1 MNQSSATG
9 HARIL
14 CKIGQDSRAQQ
25 GALTVEPRW
34 DVLLTGGLVIDGS
47 GGQPAT
53 EDVAIGEGRIR
64 CRGSGLD
71 RSRADLVVD
80 VSGCWVTPGLIDLHT
95 HLDLEAEIDAGLGEV
110 LRHGTTTVLMANCS
124 LGLAYGN
131 QRRNGEDPLVDCFAR
146 VENVPKHVLRKI
158 ADRAVWETSAGYLE
172 HLDQLALGANVVP
185 MIPHSMLRAE
195 VMGLRG
201 SVTRQP
207 GEAELASMEA
217 LLEQAMQE
225 GYVGFST
232 DALPFHFLAE
242 DPHRQTKI
250 PSQWASYGEL
260 KRLTAVLRR
269 HDRLWQATPPKDHPL
284 QAVRNFLLSSGR
296 LFGKPLKVT
305 AVAALDIASNRN
317 IRRLG
322 TTLTRLLNSRLVGGH
337 FRFQALAAPFRVYW
351 DGPVNPLAEEI
362 PALRELNLLDLED
375 RVGRQQ
381 LLEEPAFR
389 DRFSRMWMTGKQGGL
404 AGLKRRLRLESM
416 AFDRGLDQ
424 MFFYSGCPAPWTGES
439 FQSVLGRLQAW
450 REDPSLARDADED
463 SVFKAAP
470 PDAVEEAGFMLYL
483 FHRFDLTLRWWTVS
497 ANRDPETVRAL
508 LNHPQILPGF
518 NDSGAH
524 LTNMA
529 FYDCNLRCLQLA
541 QQEGLERVA
550 SQVRRLTREPARLMG
565 VAAGS
570 MAVGDVADLAVID
583 PAALAHYDSEA
594 SHRFIWR
601 DDYQHEQLVNR
612 SDGVVRQV
620 YVGGRL
626 AWDGE
631 RLTPEVGRTRLG
643 RALRY
648 GAAAA

>member
-1 MNQSSATG
+1 MEA
-9 HARIL
+9 
-14 CKIGQDSRAQQ
+14 
-25 GALTVEPRW
+25 RW
-34 DVLLTGGLVIDGS
+34 DILLTGGLVIDGS
-47 GGQPAT
+47 GAQPVI
-53 EDVAIGEGRIR
+53 EDVAIGGGRIQ
-64 CRGSGLD
+64 CRGRALD
-71 RSRADLVVD
+71 RSRAERVID
-80 VSGCWVTPGLIDLHT
+80 VGGCWVTPGLVDLHT

-124 LGLAYGN
+124 LGLAFGN

-146 VENVPKHVLRKI
+146 VENVPKHVLRKV
-158 ADRAVWETSAGYLE
+158 ADRATWTTSADYLR

-201 SVTRQP
+201 SVTREP
-207 GEAELASMEA
+207 GAAELESMEA

-225 GYVGFST
+225 GYAGFST

-250 PSQWASYGEL
+250 PSQWAGYGEL
-260 KRLTAVLRR
+260 KRLTAILRR
-269 HDRLWQATPPKDHPL
+269 YGRLWQATPPKDHPL

-296 LFGKPLKVT
+296 LFGKPLKIT

-362 PALRELNLLDLED
+362 PALRELNLLDLDD
-375 RVGRQQ
+375 REGRRR
-381 LLEEPAFR
+381 LLEDSAFR
-389 DRFSRMWMTGKQGGL
+389 QRFSRMWMTGKQGGL
-404 AGLKRRLRLESM
+404 AGLKRRLRLETM
-416 AFDRGLDQ
+416 AFDRALDQ
-424 MFFYSGCPAPWTGES
+424 MFFYSGCPVPWSGES
-439 FQSVLGRLQAW
+439 FQSVFERLRAW
-450 REDPSLARDADED
+450 RDDPALARDADEA
-463 SVFKAAP
+463 SVFAAAP
-470 PDAVEEAGFMLYL
+470 PDAGEEAGFMLYL
-483 FHRFDLTLRWWTVS
+483 FHRYDLGLRWWTVS
-497 ANRDPETVRAL
+497 ANRDPAIVREL

-541 QQEGLERVA
+541 QQEGMDRVA
-550 SQVRRLTREPARLMG
+550 SQVRRLTREPAELMG
-565 VAAGS
+565 VQAGRIEL
-570 MAVGDVADLAVID
+570 GDVADLAVID
-583 PAALAHYDSEA
+583 PRALAAYDSEA

-631 RLTPEVGRTRLG
+631 RFTREVGKTRLG

-648 GAAAA
+648 SQAAA

>member
-1 MNQSSATG
+1 MEA
-9 HARIL
+9 
-14 CKIGQDSRAQQ
+14 
-25 GALTVEPRW
+25 RW

-47 GGQPAT
+47 GVQPVI
-53 EDVAIGEGRIR
+53 EDLALGNGRVQ
-64 CRGSGLD
+64 CRGQNLD
-71 RSRADLVVD
+71 RSRAERVVD

-146 VENVPKHVLRKI
+146 VENVPKHVLRKV
-158 ADRAVWETSAGYLE
+158 ADRAVWNTSAGYFE

-207 GEAELASMEA
+207 GKAELESMEG
-217 LLEQAMQE
+217 LLERAMQE

-232 DALPFHFLAE
+232 DDLPFHFLAE

-250 PSQWASYGEL
+250 PSQWATYGEL

-269 HDRLWQATPPKDHPL
+269 HGRLWQATPPKDHPL

-296 LFGKPLKVT
+296 LFGQPLKVT

-322 TTLTRLLNSRLVGGH
+322 TTLTRVLNSRLVKGH

-375 RVGRQQ
+375 REGRRRR
-381 LLEEPAFR
+381 LEDTAFR
-389 DRFSRMWMTGKQGGL
+389 QRFSRMWMTGKQGGL
-404 AGLKRRLRLESM
+404 AGLKRRLRLETM
-416 AFDRGLDQ
+416 AFDRALDQ
-424 MFFYSGCPAPWTGES
+424 MFFYSGCPAPWAGES
-439 FQSVLGRLQAW
+439 FQAVFDRLRGW
-450 REDPSLARDADED
+450 RGDASLARDADEA

-470 PDAVEEAGFMLYL
+470 PDADKEAGFMLYL
-483 FHRFDLTLRWWTVS
+483 FHRFDLALRWWTVS
-497 ANRDPETVRAL
+497 ANRDPATVREL

-541 QQEGLERVA
+541 QQEGIERVA
-550 SQVRRLTREPARLMG
+550 SQVGRLTREPAQLMG
-565 VAAGS
+565 VEAGRIE
-570 MAVGDVADLAVID
+570 VGDVADLAVID
-583 PAALAHYDSEA
+583 PRALAAYDSEA

-601 DDYQHEQLVNR
+601 EDYQHEQLVNR
-612 SDGVVRQV
+612 SEGVVRQV

-626 AWDGE
+626 AWDGAQ
-631 RLTPEVGRTRLG
+631 LTPEVGKARLG

-648 GAAAA
+648 SQAAA

>member
-1 MNQSSATG
+1 MLA
-9 HARIL
+9 
-14 CKIGQDSRAQQ
+14 
-25 GALTVEPRW
+25 RW

-47 GGQPAT
+47 GGQPVI
-53 EDVAIGEGRIR
+53 EDVAIGGGRIQS
-64 CRGSGLD
+64 RGQGLD
-71 RSRADLVVD
+71 RSRAERVVD
-80 VSGCWVTPGLIDLHT
+80 VGGCWVTPGLVDLHT

-124 LGLAYGN
+124 LGLAFGN

-146 VENVPKHVLRKI
+146 VENVPKHVLRKV
-158 ADRAVWETSAGYLE
+158 ADRATWTTSADYLR

-201 SVTRQP
+201 SVSREP
-207 GEAELASMEA
+207 GAAELESMET
-217 LLEQAMQE
+217 LLERAMQE

-250 PSQWASYGEL
+250 PSQWASHGEL

-269 HDRLWQATPPKDHPL
+269 YGRLWQATPPKDHPL

-296 LFGKPLKVT
+296 LFGKPLKIT

-322 TTLTRLLNSRLVGGH
+322 TTLTRLLNSRLVKGH

-362 PALRELNLLDLED
+362 PTLRELNLLDLDDHE
-375 RVGRQQ
+375 GRRR
-381 LLEEPAFR
+381 LLEDPAFR
-389 DRFSRMWMTGKQGGL
+389 QRFSRMWMTGKQGGL
-404 AGLKRRLRLESM
+404 AGLKRRLRLETM
-416 AFDRGLDQ
+416 AFDRALDQ
-424 MFFYSGCPAPWTGES
+424 MFFYSGCPAPWSGES
-439 FQSVLGRLQAW
+439 FQSVFERLRAW
-450 REDPSLARDADED
+450 RENPALARDADEA
-463 SVFKAAP
+463 SVFAEAP
-470 PDAVEEAGFMLYL
+470 PEAGEEAGFVLYL
-483 FHRFDLTLRWWTVS
+483 FHRFDLGLRWWTVS
-497 ANRDPETVRAL
+497 ANRDPAVVREL

-541 QQEGLERVA
+541 QQEGMGRVA

-565 VAAGS
+565 VEAGRIE
-570 MAVGDVADLAVID
+570 VGDLADLAIID
-583 PAALAHYDSEA
+583 PLALAAYDSEG

-620 YVGGRL
+620 YVGGQL

-631 RLTPEVGRTRLG
+631 RLTPEVGKARLG

-648 GAAAA
+648 SEAAA

>member
-1 MNQSSATG
+1 MEA
-9 HARIL
+9 
-14 CKIGQDSRAQQ
+14 
-25 GALTVEPRW
+25 RW

-47 GGQPAT
+47 GGQPVV
-53 EDVAIGEGRIR
+53 EDVAIGGGLIR
-64 CRGSGLD
+64 SRGQDLD
-71 RSRADLVVD
+71 RSRAARVVD
-80 VSGCWVTPGLIDLHT
+80 VSGHWVTPGLVDLHT

-124 LGLAYGN
+124 LGLAFGN

-146 VENVPKHVLRKI
+146 VENVPKHVLRKV
-158 ADRAVWETSAGYLE
+158 ADRATWRTSADYLR

-201 SVTRQP
+201 SVTREP
-207 GEAELASMEA
+207 AAAELQSMET

-250 PSQWASYGEL
+250 PSQWAGYGEL

-269 HDRLWQATPPKDHPL
+269 HGRLWQATPPKDHPL

-296 LFGKPLKVT
+296 LFGKPLKIT

-351 DGPVNPLAEEI
+351 DGPINPLAEEI
-362 PALRELNLLDLED
+362 PTLRELNLLDLDD
-375 RVGRQQ
+375 REGRRR
-381 LLEEPAFR
+381 LLEDPAFR
-389 DRFSRMWMTGKQGGL
+389 QRFSRMWMTGKQGGL
-404 AGLKRRLRLESM
+404 AGLKRRLRLETM
-416 AFDRGLDQ
+416 AFDRALNQ
-424 MFFYSGCPAPWTGES
+424 MFFYSGCPRPWAGES
-439 FQSVLGRLQAW
+439 FQSVFERLQAW
-450 REDPSLARDADED
+450 REDPALARDAEEA
-463 SVFKAAP
+463 SVFAAAP
-470 PDAVEEAGFMLYL
+470 ADAFGEAGFMLYL
-483 FHRFDLTLRWWTVS
+483 FHRFDLGLRWWTVS
-497 ANRDPETVRAL
+497 ANRDPAIVREL

-541 QQEGLERVA
+541 QQEGMDRVA
-550 SQVRRLTREPARLMG
+550 SQVRRLTREPAGLMG
-565 VAAGS
+565 VEAGR
-570 MAVGDVADLAVID
+570 MEVGDVADLAIID
-583 PAALAHYDSEA
+583 PHALAAYDSEA

-620 YVGGRL
+620 YVGGQL

-631 RLTPEVGRTRLG
+631 RLTPEVGKARLG

-648 GAAAA
+648 SQAAA